1 MPITRLSGL
10 PQSSRGSRA
19 GVAKVG
25 IPDGGT
31 FDRWHITS
39 TDIHEASFPLPNT
52 IINRGFTHAV
62 AFHGFSDDDILIG
75 GGASDSLKTELKEAI
90 NDALNNEGSGC
101 KVIIRIARAEDNFNG
116 DSPRNIVNRLANGS
130 WIQIN
135 RLWRS
140 ESAAGLRSPRQ
151 SLRSTGEYWPER
163 ARRAYNDKVMPENI
177 SISGQVKGYDGKP
190 INMIR
195 VTGVS

>member
-1 MPITRLSGL
+1 MPITR

-25 IPDGGT
+25 TPDGGA

-39 TDIHEASFPLPNT
+39 TDIHEASFPLLNT

-90 NDALNNEGSGC
+90 NDAVNNEGSGC
-101 KVIIRIARAEDNFNG
+101 KIIIRSARAEDNFNG
-116 DSPRNIVNRLANGS
+116 DSPENIVNRLANGS
-130 WIQIN
+130 RIQIEQALAV
-135 RLWRS
+135 RERCGS
-140 ESAAGLRSPRQ
+140 EIAEAVASAYRRIL
-151 SLRSTGEYWPER
+151 
-163 ARRAYNDKVMPENI
+163 ARE
-177 SISGQVKGYDGKP
+177 S
-190 INMIR
+190 
-195 VTGVS
+195 